1 MLKRFDKKT
10 AYISFILPAV
20 FYLSIAFLIGYIYWP
35 YFYYVKNGVLITIS
49 IIAIWRYSLLLIKY
63 IRALIYAYI
72 FFPNLKK
79 EVNKVT
85 EFPNHI
91 YFIIPSYKEEA
102 WVSKEV
108 FTALFS
114 ELNRIPSN
122 ATLIVS
128 VGSDE
133 DEKIITT
140 LYENYPLKDGIELKI
155 LRQHEGKRVA
165 MGHSIRAAAR
175 HWNKL
180 DKQDENSVTILMD
193 GDSYISVDTLKNTIP
208 FFATNPKLGAL
219 TTNEVAYI
227 HTKSSWYK
235 DWFNLKFGQRHVLFQ
250 SQALSKK
257 VLTLTGRFS
266 MFRTSIVMQE
276 EFIHNLENDILVNP
290 YYGKFRFLMGD
301 DKSTWFY
308 LMKYNYDMLYIPDVV
323 VYSLESRNG
332 DFFKITTSLP
342 FRWYGNT
349 LRNNERARKLK
360 HIPPFIR
367 YLLYD
372 QIFSMWTPLAGV
384 VGMSYLA
391 IAVDFVYLPIYIA
404 WVLIVRTFQ
413 MFIIILSG
421 HSVTFRTIPLM
432 LYNQWVGA
440 IIRINAYFH
449 LSSQKWSKNSDE
461 VQTSDKNIANIRHF
475 LAPYFSSIR
484 MWFFV
489 ALFLFSILILKNGIL
504 KIPEGTFMQVNHN
517 NVIYAVEYGI
527 KVNDNQDDSLILNNL
542 IKSAKDNSIII
553 LPKGKIDIYHPII
566 IRRNNITIQGNHT
579 TIISHLHTKDKS
591 AIIIE
596 GKRGNTIGYL
606 NKNSYATDKL
616 NVTLKKTKN
625 LKYVLIEEANDE
637 NFVKNVLKS
646 EIWYKKYPTLR
657 SEIAEVTSFSNNF
670 IELKYP
676 IYTHFDKG
684 STIKKLDMVTN
695 VTLRDF
701 TLKGDIDTSAYKY
714 VYKNLF
720 EDKKVN
726 GITFKY
732 VANSTIFNVNI
743 LDSGS
748 NPLVFER
755 CYDIEGKNLYLQ
767 GALNK
772 GKKGNGYLRINKS
785 FHITLENITAKYLRH
800 ITIQWASA
808 YNYLKNI
815 YLTSTDI
822 NFHGGNSHHNRVEN
836 IHCKDMQ
843 YHKWGCVF
851 HTPKNAKWA
860 PPDGEDNLVIKN
872 RY

>member
-10 AYISFILPAV
+10 AYISLILPAA

-35 YFYYVKNGVLITIS
+35 YFYYVKNGVLITVS

-63 IRALIYAYI
+63 TRALIYSYI
-72 FFPNLKK
+72 FFPKLKK
-79 EVNKVT
+79 EAMEIN

-91 YFIIPSYKEEA
+91 YFIIPSYKEEP
-102 WVSKEV
+102 WVSREV

-140 LYENYPLKDGIELKI
+140 LYEDYPLKDGVDLTI
-155 LRQHEGKRVA
+155 LRQSEGKRVA
-165 MGHSIRAAAR
+165 MGHSLRAAAR
-175 HWNKL
+175 HWNDL
-180 DKQDENSVTILMD
+180 PVQDKNSVTILMD

-208 FFATNPKLGAL
+208 FFKTNPKLGAL

-227 HTKSSWYK
+227 HTKSNWYK

-276 EFIHNLENDILVNP
+276 DFIHNVENDILVNP

-308 LMKYNYDMLYIPDVV
+308 LMKHNYDMLYIPDVV

-372 QIFSMWTPLAGV
+372 QIFSMWTPLAGI
-384 VGMSYLA
+384 VGMTYLA
-391 IAVDFVYLPIYIA
+391 IFVDFVYLPMYIA

-413 MFIIILSG
+413 MFIIVLGG
-421 HSVTFRTIPLM
+421 HPVSFRTIPLM

-449 LSSQKWSKNSDE
+449 LSSQKWSKNSGE
-461 VQTSDKNIANIRHF
+461 VQTADGNIAPIRHW
-475 LAPYFSSIR
+475 LAPYFSNIR
-484 MWFFV
+484 MYFFV
-489 ALFLFSILILKNGIL
+489 ALFLFSMLILKNGIL
-504 KIPEGTFMQVNHN
+504 KIPEGDFMQVTHD
-517 NVIYAVEYGI
+517 NVIYAVNYGV
-527 KVNDNQDDSLILNNL
+527 KADDKRDDSKALNDL
-542 IKSAKDNSIII
+542 IKNAKDNSVIM
-553 LPKGKIDIYHPII
+553 LPKGQIDIYKPIVI
-566 IRRNNITIQGNHT
+566 NRSNITIQGNNT
-579 TIISHLHTKDKS
+579 VIVSHLHTPDRS
-591 AIIIE
+591 AVIVE

-606 NKNSYATDKL
+606 TKDAYATDTLDVK
-616 NVTLKKTKN
+616 LKKVKN
-625 LKYVLIEEANDE
+625 LKYILIEEPNDE
-637 NFVKNVLKS
+637 NFVKNILKA
-646 EIWYKKYPTLR
+646 EVWYKKYPILR
-657 SEIAEVTSFSNNF
+657 SEIAEVTSYTPNQ
-670 IELKYP
+670 IKIAYP
-676 IYTHFDKG
+676 IYTKFDKDVT
-684 STIKKLDMVTN
+684 TIKELDMVTN

-701 TLKGDIDTSAYKY
+701 TLKGDVDTSPYKY

-720 EDKKVN
+720 EDKKVD

-732 VANSTIFNVNI
+732 AANSTIFNVNI

-755 CYDIEGKNLYLQ
+755 SYNIRGKNLYLE

-785 FHITLENITAKYLRH
+785 FHIRLEDITLKYLRH
-800 ITIQWASA
+800 LTIQWASA
-808 YNYLKNI
+808 YNYLYNI
-815 YLTSTDI
+815 HLVSTDI
-822 NFHGGNSHHNRVEN
+822 NFHGGNSHHNRVELVK
-836 IHCKDMQ
+836 CEDMKH
-843 YHKWGCVF
+843 HKWGCIY
-851 HTPKNAKWA
+851 HTPQNAKWA
-860 PPDGEDNLVIKN
+860 PPDGVDNLVVKE
-872 RY
+872 